1 MRNSR
6 EGPGSVEGD
15 EGTAHVRHRDIVVVG
30 ASAGGVQALTAFA
43 GGLPSDL
50 AASVFV
56 VMHMMAEGRS
66 MLAQI
71 LGRSGPLPASTAED
85 GERVAPSHIYVAPA
99 GVHMLLRSGVIELTH
114 RPREKGYRPGI
125 DPLFRSAA
133 EAYGPR
139 VIGIVLSGLLR
150 DGAEGL
156 SEVRARGGLAMVQDP
171 AEALFDA
178 MPKAAMQA
186 CEVDR
191 VAPARLMGSVL
202 ADWTTEPLPAP
213 DPSERG

>member
-1 MRNSR
+1 MRNS
-6 EGPGSVEGD
+6 EETP
-15 EGTAHVRHRDIVVVG
+15 HRDIVVVG
-30 ASAGGVQALTAFA
+30 ASAGGVQALSTFA
-43 GGLPSDL
+43 GGLPVDL
-50 AASVFV
+50 PASVFV
-56 VMHMMAEGRS
+56 VMHIMAEARS

-71 LGRSGPLPASTAED
+71 LGRSGPLPATTAGD
-85 GERVAPSHIYVAPA
+85 GERIVPGHIYVAPP
-99 GVHMLLRSGVIELTH
+99 GLHLLLHPGVIHLTR

-156 SEVRARGGLAMVQDP
+156 REIRGRGGRAIVQDP
-171 AEALFDA
+171 EEALFDA

-191 VAPARLMGSVL
+191 VVLARSMGAVL
-202 ADWTTEPLPAP
+202 ADWTSEPLPAA
-213 DPSERG
+213 DPLERS